1 MKKIY
6 LFLFLFIIFI
16 TKTHADE
23 TFYLGDHVP
32 DIYIYMDRINKKVYR
47 QFRMIYKSDSNEL
60 VYCIEPGTTLA
71 NNAYEAYTDYSPV
84 FNLTEDKFNKIKLI
98 AYYGYNYEN
107 HNEIKWYAITQYM
120 IWKEVMP
127 DSWNMYFVDKDH
139 NRLDNL
145 YLNEI
150 NEINNLVNNHKKN
163 VGINAVYITNNSNS
177 ITIIGNK
184 DLNKYSSNIGNIKD
198 DKLII
203 RDLKHGKNDINLK
216 LSHYDYS
223 TFFYNASGQNLLRRG
238 DVAPF
243 YINSYVYV
251 KGGKIKINECDEE
264 TFKSDFVGGSYEVL
278 NNDDEVLSSFS
289 CSDINCISDY
299 LEVGKLKVRVKSLPD
314 KYEVNDRVY
323 DVTVEDDKET
333 ELNICSLKKNIKPS
347 LPEKEDNEMVDNSNS
362 ITEVVD
368 NNDNRDVVDVPYTKK
383 DTFAR
388 IIAAIVLIVLSYY
401 IGYIN
406 ENN

>member
-16 TKTHADE
+16 TKAHADE
-23 TFYLGDHVP
+23 TFYLGAHVP
-32 DIYIYMDRINKKVYR
+32 DIYIYMDRINRKVYR

-71 NNAYEAYTDYSPV
+71 NSAYEVYTNYSPV
-84 FNLTEDKFNKIKLI
+84 FNLTEDKFNKIMLI

-107 HNEIKWYAITQYM
+107 HKEIKWYAITQYM

-127 DSWNMYFVDKDH
+127 DSWNMYFVDEDH
-139 NRLDNL
+139 NKLDNL

-163 VGINAVYITNNSNS
+163 AGINAAYTTNNSNS

-184 DLNKYSSNIGNIKD
+184 DLNKYTSNIGNIKD

-203 RDLKHGKNDINLK
+203 RDLKRGKNDINLN

-223 TFFYNASGQNLLRRG
+223 TFFYNSNGQNLLRRG
-238 DVAPF
+238 DVEPF
-243 YINSYVYV
+243 HINSYVYV
-251 KGGKIKINECDEE
+251 SGGKIKINECDEE
-264 TFKSDFVGGSYEVL
+264 TFKSDFIGGSYEVL
-278 NNDDEVLSSFS
+278 SKDDEVLSSFS

-299 LEVGKLKVRVKSLPD
+299 LQVGKLKVRVKSLPD

-323 DVTVEDDKET
+323 DVTVEDEEVT
-333 ELNICSLKKNIKPS
+333 ELNICSLKKSIKPS
-347 LPEKEDNEMVDNSNS
+347 LPEKEDKEMVDNSNS
-362 ITEVVD
+362 ITEVID
-368 NNDNRDVVDVPYTKK
+368 NNDNRDIVDVPYTKK